1 MAAGFLE
8 RSIGSLLEAADYAA
22 RAERRAETGGLL
34 QAIDPRAKLAGAMLV
49 TISVVASHALLP
61 IAVVFTACILLA
73 AASGIR
79 LRGLTAAV
87 WMPTLFFT
95 GAIALPSLFLV
106 PHGGRS
112 AAFLV
117 LRSMTCATLSAL
129 LVFST
134 PWPALLKGL
143 RTFRIPVIVVAM
155 LGMTYRYLFSILDIA
170 RDMLESRR
178 SRTVG
183 VMTGPEQ
190 RRVAA
195 AAAGVLLSRSVQ
207 LSREV
212 HFAMLSRGY
221 RGEAHTL
228 GNRRMEK
235 RDWLSFSAFALA
247 AACVTGFGR

>member
-1 MAAGFLE
+1 
-8 RSIGSLLEAADYAA
+8 
-22 RAERRAETGGLL
+22 
-34 QAIDPRAKLAGAMLV
+34 
-49 TISVVASHALLP
+49 
-61 IAVVFTACILLA
+61 
-73 AASGIR
+73 
-79 LRGLTAAV
+79 LRGLATAV
-87 WMPTLFFT
+87 WIPTLFFT

-106 PHGGRS
+106 PHGSRS

-117 LRSMTCATLSAL
+117 LRSITCATLSAL

-134 PWPALLKGL
+134 SWPALLKGL

-183 VMTGPEQ
+183 RMTGSEQ

-195 AAAGVLLSRSVQ
+195 GAAGVLLSRSVQ

-221 RGEAHTL
+221 RGEAHTIE
-228 GNRRMEK
+228 NRRMEK
-235 RDWLSFSAFALA
+235 RDWLCFGAFALS
-247 AACVTGFGR
+247 AACVAGFGR

>member
-1 MAAGFLE
+1 MRGGFLE

-34 QAIDPRAKLAGAMLV
+34 QSIDPRPKLAGAMLMIV
-49 TISVVASHALLP
+49 AVVASRALLP
-61 IAVVFTACILLA
+61 IGVVFAGCILLA

-79 LRGLTAAV
+79 LRGLLAAV
-87 WMPTLFFT
+87 WLPTLLFT
-95 GAIALPSLFLV
+95 GTIALPSLFIV
-106 PHGGRS
+106 MHGGRS

-117 LRSMTCATLSAL
+117 LRSITCATLSAL

-228 GNRRMEK
+228 EDRRMRG
-235 RDWLSFSAFALA
+235 RDWLCFGAFALSA
-247 AACVTGFGR
+247 GCVARFGR